1 MVVAA
6 IISVSGGLSEVSV
19 PAKTADVLEWLR
31 KKLKQPTLQ
40 FQGKIVHDD
49 HTLAFFASPTDE
61 EDETTNQHV
70 LPPPF
75 HEDSFQ
81 GSIAVLKSTSQNT
94 DEYEKPA
101 SAYVDF
107 ASGEYDEFYH
117 SCTFEDDEEEE
128 PEAEEEEEERDAEPE
143 EEEEDTPAEHPHVGT
158 VHLIQASNVFVDH
171 PLRDLVKNRFESED
185 IERAILE
192 RCVREATQWF
202 VDIGW
207 DNSVFVRHYQSRA
220 MTLYKYRDR
229 AKTMTPKEFAE
240 LSTIELAPE
249 RWGDLVQKAIEREIA
264 KHSKTTAASITMYC
278 SGCKRKSPCDYYQL
292 QTRSADEPMT
302 TFVTC
307 LECHKRWKF

>member
-6 IISVSGGLSEVSV
+6 VISVAGGLSEVTV

-81 GSIAVLKSTSQNT
+81 GSIAVLKSTSTNT

-117 SCTFEDDEEEE
+117 SCTFEEDEDEAEDKEDDEDEAE
-128 PEAEEEEEERDAEPE
+128 PEHEDEPE
-143 EEEEDTPAEHPHVGT
+143 EEPIEHSHSGT
-158 VHLIQASNVFVDH
+158 VHLIHASNVFVDH
-171 PLRDLVKNRFESED
+171 PLRELVRTRFDSDE
-185 IERAILE
+185 IERAILQ

-202 VDIGW
+202 IDIDW
-207 DNSVFVRHYQSRA
+207 DNPVFVRHYQSRA
-220 MTLYKYRDR
+220 MSLYKYRDR
-229 AKTMTPKEFAE
+229 ATNPKEFAE
-240 LSTIELAPE
+240 FGPLELAPD
-249 RWGDLVQKAIEREIA
+249 RWGDLVRKAIEREIA
-264 KHSKTTAASITMYC
+264 RHSKTTTASITMYC
-278 SGCKRKSPCDYYQL
+278 SGCKRKTQCAYYQL

-307 LECHKRWKF
+307 LECHKKWKF

>member
-1 MVVAA
+1 MVVAT
-6 IISVSGGLSEVSV
+6 IISVSGTLSEVVV

-31 KKLKQPTLQ
+31 KKLKQSTLQ
-40 FQGKIVHDD
+40 FQGKIVHEE
-49 HTLAFFASPTDE
+49 HTLAFFASPTDD
-61 EDETTNQHV
+61 EDETTNQHM

-101 SAYVDF
+101 SAYVNF
-107 ASGEYDEFYH
+107 PSTEYDEFYH
-117 SCTFEDDEEEE
+117 SCTFEEEEDE
-128 PEAEEEEEERDAEPE
+128 PVDAEEEEEPDVEPE
-143 EEEEDTPAEHPHVGT
+143 EEEEDALVEHPHVGT

-185 IERAILE
+185 IEQAILE

-220 MTLYKYRDR
+220 IALFKYRDR
-229 AKTMTPKEFAE
+229 AKTMPPKEFAE

-278 SGCKRKSPCDYYQL
+278 SGCKRKSRCDYYQL

-307 LECHKRWKF
+307 LDCHKRWKF